1 MTTNPNNEL
10 PEEYFLGQEYLNNMQ
25 LIDIAVMIEVMYK
38 TSVDNFFF
46 KYPYYNKELA
56 VSWTQ
61 KGGLVQILVEDLQIP
76 KSLVDDLKNNKGGQ
90 YIISVINKL
99 FPKINNKLREQ
110 KYKTGNILI
119 SNISY
124 LDVQKITLIYYEEKK
139 RWQNIIVP
147 WTFFPKI
154 FPPLQNFPWKIYP
167 PLYIRDY
174 IDAMEMYI
182 KYNFDECIRKIIT
195 SLESCFAYYR
205 LKASKG
211 WISRIIPYNL
221 DRLIYYRGRIPR
233 LIKKY
238 ITQPVIQK
246 NILFIYNLRNK
257 IVHES
262 FSLKYDQGWIC
273 KKAIG
278 TMSYIFQHPFMK
290 SGEKEYIFSL
300 VMQFLL
306 ITQEIEGLDLEGMR
320 LWHEKFESLSEKQK
334 EKFAIRTP
342 KDLDNFMFSGL
353 EITEEEK
360 RKY

>member
-124 LDVQKITLIYYEEKK
+124 LDVQKITLIYYE
-139 RWQNIIVP
+139 
-147 WTFFPKI
+147 
-154 FPPLQNFPWKIYP
+154 
-167 PLYIRDY
+167 
-174 IDAMEMYI
+174 
-182 KYNFDECIRKIIT
+182 
-195 SLESCFAYYR
+195 
-205 LKASKG
+205 
-211 WISRIIPYNL
+211 
-221 DRLIYYRGRIPR
+221 
-233 LIKKY
+233 
-238 ITQPVIQK
+238 
-246 NILFIYNLRNK
+246 
-257 IVHES
+257 
-262 FSLKYDQGWIC
+262 
-273 KKAIG
+273 
-278 TMSYIFQHPFMK
+278 
-290 SGEKEYIFSL
+290 
-300 VMQFLL
+300 
-306 ITQEIEGLDLEGMR
+306 
-320 LWHEKFESLSEKQK
+320 
-334 EKFAIRTP
+334 
-342 KDLDNFMFSGL
+342 
-353 EITEEEK
+353 
-360 RKY
+360 